1 MKIDTYTKKVF
12 KRQRFTCMISRG
24 YNIRQTYTN
33 KRIDMLTPTG
43 YTLPVLNIQ
52 G

>member
-12 KRQRFTCMISRG
+12 KRQRVTCMISRG

-33 KRIDMLTPTG
+33 KIIDMLTPTE